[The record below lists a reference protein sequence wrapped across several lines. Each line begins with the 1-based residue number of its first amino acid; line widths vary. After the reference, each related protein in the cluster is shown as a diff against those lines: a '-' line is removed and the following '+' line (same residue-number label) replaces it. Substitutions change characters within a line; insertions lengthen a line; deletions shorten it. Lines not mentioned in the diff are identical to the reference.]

1 MLTHPSRPT
10 EAQLVLACL
19 DLFETITEPHQRQS
33 NTQDQFKGQTEDL
46 GQSQGQGQ
54 KQGQQA
60 ATQPAREL
68 ILLAIT

>member
-33 NTQDQFKGQTEDL
+33 NTQDQFKGQTEDF
-46 GQSQGQGQ
+46 GKGQGQ

-60 ATQPAREL
+60 ATQGNNFVSYNLEN
-68 ILLAIT
+68 

>member
-33 NTQDQFKGQTEDL
+33 NTQDQFKGQTEDF
-46 GQSQGQGQ
+46 GKGQGQ

>member
-54 KQGQQA
+54 QA
-60 ATQPAREL
+60 ATEPAREL

>member
-33 NTQDQFKGQTEDL
+33 NTQDQFKGQTEDF
-46 GQSQGQGQ
+46 GKGQGQ

-60 ATQPAREL
+60 ATQLARES